1 MKVFRR
7 ENRLSWILTAFM
19 FAAALLAY
27 PSLPDQIPIHFNAEG
42 AIDGTGPRICIFL
55 MPAVAALL
63 LFWGELTRQI
73 DPKRENYNRFKQH
86 YYLIFFGCCLLFF
99 VLELYTIAVCFQPQ
113 LEDSFRMGQWMPVFV
128 GALIALCGNI
138 LPKFK
143 PNYFAGIRTP
153 WTLADTNVWY
163 LTHRFTGK
171 VWFAGGILLM
181 AVAFLPGRAK
191 TPVLLGIFILL
202 ILIPCLYSYLTYR
215 KKQDPKNEE

>member
-7 ENRLSWILTAFM
+7 ENRLSWILTAVM
-19 FAAALLAY
+19 LAAALTAY

-42 AIDGTGPRICIFL
+42 AIDGTGPRILIFL
-55 MPAVAALL
+55 MPAVAALI
-63 LFWGELTRQI
+63 LFLGELTRQI

-86 YYLIFFGCCLLFF
+86 YYLIFFGCSLLFF
-99 VLELYTIAVCFQPQ
+99 VIELYTIAVCFHPE
-113 LEDSFRMGQWMPVFV
+113 LEDSFSMGQWMPVFV

-153 WTLADTNVWY
+153 WTLADPNVWY

-171 VWFAGGILLM
+171 VWFVGGILLM
-181 AVAFLPGRAK
+181 SVSFLSGSMK
-191 TPVLLGIFILL
+191 TVLTLGIFILL
-202 ILIPCLYSYLTYR
+202 IFIPLLYSYLAYQKEQKH
-215 KKQDPKNEE
+215 KKEK